1 MTWFH
6 FQYNLLKWKQILAKC
21 KTLPKKKEQ
30 RNLAQNLNQQDK
42 YTNFTI
48 SKRKA
53 KRPFPQ
59 RQSPANCILPKE
71 GSITVQICDYNES
84 RKTYFT
90 EEDTNTFH
98 QSLPKNAMM

>member
-1 MTWFH
+1 MISFPIQSSEVKADPCKVQNPTKEKRTKKFCSE
-6 FQYNLLKWKQILAKC
+6 FESTRQIYK
-21 KTLPKKKEQ
+21 
-30 RNLAQNLNQQDK
+30 
-42 YTNFTI
+42 FTI

-71 GSITVQICDYNES
+71 GSITVPICDYNES
-84 RKTYFT
+84 RKICFT